1 MNYFSSILKNWTV
14 AFNQKPFKIRLII
27 TIPVLIIILI
37 SIKLFLTFNE
47 TRNGYLISDILLDML
62 SPIDLS
68 NIIFGLTYFS
78 VLFVI
83 ILLLP
88 KPKIAIITLNAYMLL
103 LVFRMFTMYLIP
115 LEPPIGIIPLKDIF
129 LESSFYSGRAN
140 LKDLF
145 FSGHTATI
153 FLFFLVLEN
162 KWIRF
167 IFTILTIV
175 IASCVLLQHVHYTID
190 VIFAPVFSWVC
201 YKLAQ
206 KLNRY

>member
-1 MNYFSSILKNWTV
+1 MYFSSISNNWIA
-14 AFNQKPFKIRLII
+14 AFKIKPFKFRVLI
-27 TIPVLIIILI
+27 TIPVLIILLVFIT
-37 SIKLFLTFNE
+37 KFLTFNE
-47 TRNGYLISDILLDML
+47 YRKGIVISDPLLNLLTPVNL
-62 SPIDLS
+62 SAFT
-68 NIIFGLTYFS
+68 FGLTYFS

-88 KPKIAIITLNAYMLL
+88 KPRVALITLNAYMLIL
-103 LVFRMFTMYLIP
+103 IFRIITMYIFP
-115 LEPPIGIIPLKDIF
+115 LEPPVGIIPLKDVL

-153 FLFFLVLEN
+153 FLFFLVSEN
-162 KWIRF
+162 RWIKLIF
-167 IFTILTIV
+167 ILLTII
-175 IASCVLLQHVHYTID
+175 IASCVLLQHVHFTID
-190 VIFAPVFSWVC
+190 VIFAPFFSWLC

>member
-1 MNYFSSILKNWTV
+1 MYFSSISKNWKI
-14 AFNQKPFKIRLII
+14 AFKQKSFKIRVLI
-27 TIPVLIIILI
+27 TIPVLVIILI
-37 SIKLFLTFNE
+37 SITKFLTFNE
-47 TRNGYLISDILLDML
+47 FNDGFIIHDPVLNQLK
-62 SPIDLS
+62 PIDLS
-68 NIIFGLTYFS
+68 FYTFGLTYLS

-83 ILLLP
+83 ILSLP
-88 KPKIAIITLNAYMLL
+88 KPKIALITLNAYMLL
-103 LVFRMFTMYLIP
+103 LVFRMVTMYILP
-115 LEPPIGIIPLKDIF
+115 LEPPTGIIPLKDF
-129 LESSFYSGRAN
+129 LLESSFYSGRAN

-153 FLFFLVLEN
+153 FLFFLVSEN
-162 KWIRF
+162 KWIKL
-167 IFTILTIV
+167 IFMILTII

>member
-1 MNYFSSILKNWTV
+1 MTYFSSISKNWIS
-14 AFNQKPFKIRLII
+14 AYNQKPFKNRLLI
-27 TIPVLIIILI
+27 TIPVLVLILI
-37 SIKLFLTFNE
+37 SITIFLTFNE
-47 TRNGYLISDILLDML
+47 THKGFVINDSLLYAL
-62 SPIDLS
+62 TPIDLS
-68 NIIFGLTYFS
+68 FLTFGLTYSS
-78 VLFVI
+78 VFFVI

-88 KPKIAIITLNAYMLL
+88 KPKIALLTLNAYMLL
-103 LVFRMFTMYLIP
+103 LVFRIITMYILP
-115 LEPPIGIIPLKDIF
+115 LEPPVGIIPLKDVI

-153 FLFFLVLEN
+153 FLFFLVSEN
-162 KWIRF
+162 KWIKLIF
-167 IFTILTIV
+167 IILTIA
-175 IASCVLLQHVHYTID
+175 IASCVLFQHVHYTID